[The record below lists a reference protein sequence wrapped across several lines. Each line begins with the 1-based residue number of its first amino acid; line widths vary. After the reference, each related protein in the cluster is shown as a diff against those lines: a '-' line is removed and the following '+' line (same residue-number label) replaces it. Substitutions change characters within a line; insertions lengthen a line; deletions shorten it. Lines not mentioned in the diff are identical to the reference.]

1 MAKFKYYART
11 QEGELQ
17 TGFVEAFN
25 REAAA
30 NILTS
35 HNLFILS
42 LESAEQRHWFSRIV
56 NFLNRVKIKDLVIFT
71 RQFATLM
78 ESKMPLVNSLEALY
92 QQTKN
97 PFLKEAIFEI
107 ASDVDAG
114 LSLSQAMERQKQ
126 FFSEFYISMIRN
138 AEITGQLEEAIIFL
152 ADYLEK
158 ELMWR
163 SRVRNALI
171 YPSMV
176 VVLFLVVAGV
186 MLTVVFPKIG
196 PVFEETG
203 TNLPLVTQIFLSVGN
218 FMLQWWWAIII
229 ILILLIFLLIDYLQS
244 SEGKAVFN
252 ELIINVP
259 LLGEL
264 FKKIYVARFT
274 EAVSVLIKGGIP
286 ITQAIEIAGRTIDNI
301 VYRDILSEMADRVR
315 AGELFSNLLFQ
326 NEYYFPTLVAQ
337 MVAIGEKTGRLDE
350 VLSRISNFYT
360 REVNDL
366 LSNLVEL
373 IQPILIAVIGAFV
386 GLLFASVLIP
396 IYNLAQAF

>member
-1 MAKFKYYART
+1 MKFKYYART

-25 REAAA
+25 REGAA

-78 ESKMPLVNSLEALY
+78 ESKMPLVNSIEALY

-97 PFLKEAIFEI
+97 PLLKEAIFEI
-107 ASDVDAG
+107 ASDVDSG

-138 AEITGQLEEAIIFL
+138 AEITGQLEEAITFL

-171 YPSMV
+171 YPSIV

-203 TNLPLVTQIFLSVGN
+203 TSLPLVTQIFLSAGN
-218 FMLQWWWAIII
+218 FILQWWWAIII
-229 ILILLIFLLIDYLQS
+229 ILILLVFLLIDYFQS
-244 SEGKAVFN
+244 YEGKAVFN

-274 EAVSVLIKGGIP
+274 EAISVLVKGGIP
-286 ITQAIEIAGRTIDNI
+286 ITQAIEIAGRTIGNV
-301 VYRDILSEMADRVR
+301 VYRDILNEMADKVR

-326 NEYYFPTLVAQ
+326 NEYYFPALVAQ

-373 IQPILIAVIGAFV
+373 IQPLLIAVIGAFV

>member
-25 REAAA
+25 REGAA

-42 LESAEQRHWFSRIV
+42 LESAEQRHWFSRIA

-78 ESKMPLVNSLEALY
+78 ESKMPLVNSIEALY

-97 PFLKEAIFEI
+97 PLLKEAIFEI
-107 ASDVDAG
+107 ASDVDSG

-138 AEITGQLEEAIIFL
+138 AEITGQLEEAITFL

-171 YPSMV
+171 YPSIV

-203 TNLPLVTQIFLSVGN
+203 TSLPLVTQIFLSAGN
-218 FMLQWWWAIII
+218 FILQWWWAIII
-229 ILILLIFLLIDYLQS
+229 ILILLVFLLIDYFQS
-244 SEGKAVFN
+244 HEGKAVFN

-264 FKKIYVARFT
+264 FKKIYVAQFT
-274 EAVSVLIKGGIP
+274 EAISVLVKGGIP
-286 ITQAIEIAGRTIDNI
+286 ITQAIEIAGRTIGNV
-301 VYRDILSEMADRVR
+301 VYRDILNEMADKVR

-326 NEYYFPTLVAQ
+326 NEYYFPALVAQ

-373 IQPILIAVIGAFV
+373 IQPLLIAVIGAFV

>member
-1 MAKFKYYART
+1 MKFKYYART

-42 LESAEQRHWFSRIV
+42 LESAEQRQWFNRII
-56 NFLNRVKIKDLVIFT
+56 NFLNRVKTKDLAIFT

-78 ESKMPLVNSLEALY
+78 ESKMPLVNSIETLY

-97 PFLKEAIFEI
+97 PILKEAIFEI
-107 ASDVDAG
+107 ASDIDSG

-171 YPSMV
+171 YPSIV
-176 VVLFLVVAGV
+176 IVLFLVVAGV

-203 TNLPLVTQIFLSVGN
+203 TSLPLMTQIFLSAGN
-218 FMLQWWWAIII
+218 FALQWWFAIII
-229 ILILLIFLLIDYLQS
+229 ILILLVFLLIDYFQTN
-244 SEGKAVFN
+244 EGRAVFN

-274 EAVSVLIKGGIP
+274 EAISVLVKGGIP
-286 ITQAIEIAGRTIDNI
+286 ITQAIKIAARNIDNI
-301 VYRDILSEMADRVR
+301 VYQDILSEIADRVR

-326 NEYYFPTLVAQ
+326 NEYYFPALVAQ

-350 VLSRISNFYT
+350 ILSRISNFYT

-373 IQPILIAVIGAFV
+373 IQPILIAVIGVFV
-386 GLLFASVLIP
+386 GLLFASILIP